1 MGAVR
6 PGSAFAGAVAG
17 SAVAGSAA
25 DRAAPRLSRAGQG
38 AGSAAGGSSPRAP
51 AAAARVA
58 AVVVGADARAEP
70 GTAFGGGDSAGA
82 QPASRA
88 ATYQA
93 SAPATARPAEAQ
105 AFDLPTGFASLVGA
119 QDDAWRELARIWGI
133 APLEGDPCA
142 ASQQRQ
148 IQCYRNPNITL
159 ALIRQLDRPG
169 ILTLRVGNASRTV
182 TLVSLADY
190 WRGEFTTLWRAP
202 PGYSGRNVTSSAA
215 PSARWIARHLAAA
228 RGETRPLAGGFDDTE
243 LRGWVHGFQ
252 LAQGLPS
259 DGIAGPVTLMR
270 LNRVI
275 GIDEP
280 KLAAEN

>member
-1 MGAVR
+1 MHAGAA
-6 PGSAFAGAVAG
+6 STAVAG
-17 SAVAGSAA
+17 GAAVAA
-25 DRAAPRLSRAGQG
+25 SR
-38 AGSAAGGSSPRAP
+38 P
-51 AAAARVA
+51 
-58 AVVVGADARAEP
+58 
-70 GTAFGGGDSAGA
+70 DSAGA
-82 QPASRA
+82 PA
-88 ATYQA
+88 ATPSEAGGGAAKGEPAAALSLA
-93 SAPATARPAEAQ
+93 SSAATASRPAEAQ
-105 AFDLPTGFASLVGA
+105 AFDLPTGFASMVGA

-169 ILTLRVGNASRTV
+169 ILTLRDADKRAAHAVLTGLSDKDATLRIGNASRTV
-182 TLVSLADY
+182 SLVSLADY